1 MSSHP
6 SKYRTVAIIN
16 EAFRSAPVIHSGFR
30 EVIQDTL
37 YDECL
42 AAERQ
47 HRKGHPVVRG
57 FTVQDAARYFAVKY
71 LREYLLRT
79 DKIPEV
85 SQYLHLR
92 HECFTA
98 AAIVL
103 EFGDKL
109 DTWVR
114 SIDPEFER
122 IDYARMMQWVYY
134 ADRDAALARVRA
146 AIGSTEGDTG
156 GRARG

>member
-1 MSSHP
+1 MSNHP
-6 SKYRTVAIIN
+6 SKSRTIAIIRD
-16 EAFRSAPVIHSGFR
+16 AFRKAPEIHSGFR
-30 EVIQDTL
+30 QVIQDTL

-42 AAERQ
+42 AAERD
-47 HRKGHPVVRG
+47 HRRPGHPAVRG
-57 FTVQDAARYFAVKY
+57 FSAQDAARYFAVKY

-79 DKIPEV
+79 DKMPEV

-103 EFGDKL
+103 EYGAQL
-109 DTWVR
+109 AAWVQ

-122 IDYARMMQWVYY
+122 IDYARMMQWDYY
-134 ADRDAALARVRA
+134 AARDA
-146 AIGSTEGDTG
+146 EGK
-156 GRARG
+156 A